1 MAYAAFIAFE
11 QFIAILIPFAHLIS
25 IPKMAVFVYLMFFAD
40 QEIYQCIMGYVL
52 EKPCEVAKEAAPVT
66 PKNIDIS
73 FD

>member
-1 MAYAAFIAFE
+1 
-11 QFIAILIPFAHLIS
+11 
-25 IPKMAVFVYLMFFAD
+25 MAVFVYLMFFAD